1 MTCVGLLL
9 QSGATTALSSEREN
23 SLFYLSTFYID
34 TNTFVN
40 LEKYNVHF
48 EQIQIDDTLQSGRTT
63 KERTLSLSFLC
74 QHRTLLGH
82 KLSNR
87 VTFWGNT
94 VWTAKNRLSLF
105 MLYQQQ
111 DLLCSI
117 TLFIST
123 VRIKLRKKCH
133 HRKM

>member
-63 KERTLSLSFLC
+63 KERTLSLSSLSTQNPIGSQTIQSSHFLGK
-74 QHRTLLGH
+74 H
-82 KLSNR
+82 
-87 VTFWGNT
+87 
-94 VWTAKNRLSLF
+94 SL
-105 MLYQQQ
+105 
-111 DLLCSI
+111 DS
-117 TLFIST
+117 
-123 VRIKLRKKCH
+123 
-133 HRKM
+133 